1 MDDIDDE
8 EEEDAD
14 GKRGITY
21 QVNFAFGWELAIKR
35 GKSCNYSL
43 QLSSTEA

>member
-1 MDDIDDE
+1 MHFRMSLKEDMDIIDDG

-21 QVNFAFGWELAIKR
+21 QVNFVR
-35 GKSCNYSL
+35 
-43 QLSSTEA
+43 

>member
-1 MDDIDDE
+1 MKEGGDNIYDE

-21 QVNFAFGWELAIKR
+21 QVNFFA
-35 GKSCNYSL
+35 
-43 QLSSTEA
+43 Q

>member
-1 MDDIDDE
+1 MSLKEDMDNIDDE

-21 QVNFAFGWELAIKR
+21 QVR
-35 GKSCNYSL
+35 
-43 QLSSTEA
+43 

>member
-1 MDDIDDE
+1 MSLKEDMDNIDDE

-21 QVNFAFGWELAIKR
+21 QVRWD
-35 GKSCNYSL
+35 
-43 QLSSTEA
+43 